1 MQLPV
6 RHHQA
11 RQRILRISN
20 EATPRERRTNSQ
32 LKYIGDEMKSSGV
45 SIRFVLC
52 LIGLILASVC
62 HAEEAAEMVAAEGS
76 VMVRDS
82 HGKENKPA
90 QANSKLPS
98 GTVVTTGP
106 DARAVVRVG
115 SDGFM
120 VIGKNSQVE
129 INREKDQAGLLR
141 QITGLIYYAMNFIKN
156 NQHPI
161 QVRTVTAVI
170 GVRGTRFLVAD
181 IEGRNEIGMRKG
193 LINVA
198 SPEGEF
204 EIHKKKEQEEFEAFK
219 HEGEVAIAKEKRE
232 FEEYK
237 ARTQQEFIEYKREFG
252 LEANQMATFDGKRVV
267 ERPLSDE
274 MKKDMDSFET
284 YAGKWLQEV
293 HD

>member
-1 MQLPV
+1 
-6 RHHQA
+6 
-11 RQRILRISN
+11 
-20 EATPRERRTNSQ
+20 
-32 LKYIGDEMKSSGV
+32 MKSSGV
-45 SIRFVLC
+45 SISFVLC
-52 LIGLILASVC
+52 LIGLFLASVC
-62 HAEEAAEMVAAEGS
+62 HAEEAAEVVAAEGS
-76 VMVRDS
+76 VMVGDS

-90 QANSKLPS
+90 QAKSMLPS

-106 DARAVVRVG
+106 NARAVVRVG

-129 INREKDQAGLLR
+129 INKEKDQAGFLR
-141 QITGLIYYAMNFIKN
+141 QVTGMIYYAMNFIKN

-161 QVRTVTAVI
+161 EVRTVTAVI

-204 EIHKKKEQEEFEAFK
+204 EIHRKTEQDEFEAFK

-237 ARTQQEFIEYKREFG
+237 AKTQQEFVEYKREFG
-252 LEANQMATFDGKRVV
+252 LEANRMATFDGKRVV
-267 ERPLSDE
+267 ERPLSGE
-274 MKKDMDSFET
+274 MNKDMESFET
-284 YAGKWLQEV
+284 YAEKWLQEV